1 MRIAQKDSFGSK
13 AVRGETMLTESSNF
27 WVLNN
32 LTSKR
37 EVFIIRGH
45 AKESCGHCA
54 RGEHRRNFHLRL

>member
-13 AVRGETMLTESSNF
+13 AVRGETMLTESSN
-27 WVLNN
+27 LN

-54 RGEHRRNFHLRL
+54 RGEH